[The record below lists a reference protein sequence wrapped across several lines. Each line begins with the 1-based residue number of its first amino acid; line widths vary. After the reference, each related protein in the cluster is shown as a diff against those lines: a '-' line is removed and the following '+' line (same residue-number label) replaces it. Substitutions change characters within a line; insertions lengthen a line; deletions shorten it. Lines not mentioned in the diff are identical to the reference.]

1 MCPERSDLLGD
12 PPDPVRVAENAAV
25 VSEISNVVRQEL
37 RSGFQAE
44 DGGRTPPDCK
54 VLVSLLVARVGRI
67 REALT
72 MPAAVGRVR
81 WNRAAGERCV
91 RCARR
96 DEMSYARRLRRPRR
110 VSG

>member
-1 MCPERSDLLGD
+1 LRRTPPLSPRSRMSCARSSA
-12 PPDPVRVAENAAV
+12 PV
-25 VSEISNVVRQEL
+25 SMS
-37 RSGFQAE
+37 E